1 MPNAKVFV
9 SHRRRLLTDLLEDD
23 LSEVVYDA
31 ALAGLD
37 YSVTNYRGGIL
48 VSVNGYNDK
57 LHVLAKDVLERTRNL
72 KVQPDRLAVMQDQVG
87 MSPRVVDRSYHSS
100 SLAGQTGIRK
110 LVAWFAI
117 PSLELLQQVPVVR
130 ARVDSGRALGGG
142 YM

>member
-1 MPNAKVFV
+1 MMPNAKVFV

-57 LHVLAKDVLERTRNL
+57 LGTLLDTILVRLKTLAIK
-72 KVQPDRLAVMQDQVG
+72 PDRLKVMAEQVFNTIIFLPQHFLTI
-87 MSPRVVDRSYHSS
+87 S
-100 SLAGQTGIRK
+100 A
-110 LVAWFAI
+110 A
-117 PSLELLQQVPVVR
+117 
-130 ARVDSGRALGGG
+130 
-142 YM
+142 